1 MDVAELIK
9 IRLEEFGYE
18 RRELAAAVR
27 VTPSFISQLLK
38 RKKMPP
44 SPSRTDIYRKMEKF
58 LKLPTGDLSK
68 LAELQRKHELKRRFD
83 YPSVPLF
90 GEVRELVLSKCKRM
104 KQKELRHIFEKEPFG
119 EIERIVTQKLLDAAK
134 EIAKQGW
141 NDESWLR
148 LLARVNHKSY
158 EEMRVI
164 VLEFFDSDI
173 FTLSI
178 QNSIYFVKP
187 LIKSWDID
195 LRSFNMSIVLTPT
208 LGEERLRRFAF
219 VEMEPES
226 QAEDEPGLRD
236 FLQDRKLCTDI
247 TDGEVKFL
255 RRLRLIEKRPNA
267 LYYYRE
273 LQNLRDPLH
282 FQDATEISSLLPKGS
297 FLPDQ
302 EK

>member
-1 MDVAELIK
+1 MDVVELIG
-9 IRLEEFGYE
+9 IRLKDLGYE
-18 RRELAAAVR
+18 QRELAAAVR

-38 RKKMPP
+38 RKKMLP
-44 SPSRTDIYRKMEKF
+44 SPSRTDIYRKIEKF
-58 LKLPTGDLSK
+58 LKLPAGDLSK
-68 LAELQRKHELKRRFD
+68 LADLQRKHELKRRFD
-83 YPSVPLF
+83 YPSLPLF
-90 GEVRELVLSKCKRM
+90 GEVRELVLSKCKRN
-104 KQKELRHIFEKEPFG
+104 QQEELRHIFQKEPFG

-134 EIAKQGW
+134 EITKQGW
-141 NDESWLR
+141 NDENWLR
-148 LLARVNHKSY
+148 LLARANHKSY

-178 QNSIYFVKP
+178 QNSIYFLKP

-195 LRSFNMSIVLTPT
+195 LRTFNMNIVLTPT

-226 QAEDEPGLRD
+226 QVEDEPGLRD
-236 FLQDRKLCTDI
+236 FLRDRLLCTNI
-247 TDGEVKFL
+247 TDEEVKFL
-255 RRLRLIEKRPNA
+255 KKLRLIEKRPNA

-282 FQDATEISSLLPKGS
+282 FHTNTSKRRMRM
-297 FLPDQ
+297 
-302 EK
+302 